1 MLFRILGSLLLVG
14 LSLYGCYSF
23 SLLEEKRVRQTEGF
37 LLLLRYMRTRISCFR
52 TAREDIYASF
62 ENRALSEC
70 GFLCALRAHG
80 FAAAL
85 ERMRPQLYLDE
96 EELLL
101 LSSFGEELG
110 QGYSEEEVIL
120 CEGAIK
126 EMEQAMEKRR
136 SEAPRRT
143 RVAHS
148 LVMTGGLAL
157 VFLLL

>member
-1 MLFRILGSLLLVG
+1 MFFRILGSLLLLG

-23 SLLEEKRVRQTEGF
+23 SRLEEKRVRQTEGF

-85 ERMRPQLYLDE
+85 ERMRPQLYL
-96 EELLL
+96 EELRL